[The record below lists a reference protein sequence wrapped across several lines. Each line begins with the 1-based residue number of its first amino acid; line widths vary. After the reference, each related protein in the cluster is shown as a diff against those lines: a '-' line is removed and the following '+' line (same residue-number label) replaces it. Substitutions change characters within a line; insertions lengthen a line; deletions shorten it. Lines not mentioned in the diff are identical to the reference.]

1 MNYPNS
7 WELMDWSINWQII
20 AALHDKFMVAVVE
33 EEQISLDPHPVK
45 LLLSYTFLLRLVI
58 LKYI

>member
-1 MNYPNS
+1 MKYPNS

-20 AALHDKFMVAVVE
+20 AALHNKFIVAVE
-33 EEQISLDPHPVK
+33 EEQISSDHHSVK
-45 LLLSYTFLLRLVI
+45 LLLSYEVLFRLVI